1 MIDRDDDAKPI
12 AASRPTPRG
21 VHAMGDALA
30 SFLTQAGIS
39 ERVDQASAVGDWAT
53 VVGPQI
59 AGVTLARSVTQ
70 DGTLFVAVRTNGW
83 MNELSLMEP
92 ELLRKLNGVAGRPPI
107 RRIRYVLG
115 V

>member
-1 MIDRDDDAKPI
+1 MIDGDEDTRTT
-12 AASRPTPRG
+12 AAGRPTPRG
-21 VHAMGDALA
+21 VHAIGDALS
-30 SFLTQAGIS
+30 SFLAQAGIS

-59 AGVTLARSVTQ
+59 AGVTLARSVTH

-92 ELLRKLNGVAGRPPI
+92 ELMRKLNGVSGRPPI

>member
-1 MIDRDDDAKPI
+1 MTDGDEDAPPV
-12 AASRPTPRG
+12 APSRPTPRG
-21 VHAMGDALA
+21 VHAIGDALS
-30 SFLTQAGIS
+30 SFLVQAGIS

-59 AGVTLARSVTQ
+59 AGVTLARSVTR

-92 ELLRKLNGVAGRPPI
+92 DLLRRLNGVTGRPPI
-107 RRIRYVLG
+107 KRIRYVLG